1 MIKLLS
7 TAAFVSVLALWAPA
21 SAKTTHF
28 YIDDSK
34 SNKAVTDPKYAKIV
48 ARKAARTV
56 IAQKLGDSVSVRTFG
71 DINETNPLRYDA
83 QLTRRS
89 NPPATV
95 GRNVARLIM
104 KPATSKKARQRKTE
118 ILAMLQWNKFNCA
131 AGDHVIVLTDAIETG
146 AVRSPSTLL
155 NGKASLPK
163 PKAGS
168 LRGCT
173 VSFWGIGRV
182 SSGGITSTQVN
193 NLSKAWARYFRI
205 AGAKFHAVPNP

>member
-1 MIKLLS
+1 MSKFLS
-7 TAAFVSVLALWAPA
+7 TAVFVSVLALATPA

-28 YIDDSK
+28 QIDYSS
-34 SNKAVTDPKYAKIV
+34 SNRAVVDKAFARLL

-56 IAQKLGDSVSVRTFG
+56 MAQKFGNRISVRTFG
-71 DINETNPLRYDA
+71 DINETNPLRYDV

-89 NPPATV
+89 NPPV
-95 GRNVARLIM
+95 SVARNTARSIM
-104 KPATSKKARQRKTE
+104 RLAVSGKARQKKTE
-118 ILAMLQWNKFNCA
+118 IVAMLQWNRFNCA
-131 AGDHVIVLTDAIETG
+131 AGDHIIVLTDAIETG
-146 AVRSPSTLL
+146 AVRSPSALL
-155 NGKASLPK
+155 NGKVSLPK

-168 LRGCT
+168 LRGCR

-193 NLSKAWARYFRI
+193 NLTKAWAKYFRI